1 MRDAVR
7 GFWDAHPCATGDV
20 PGIDDATPEFFR
32 ALDERRYSLEPFI
45 EPFAAFVEQA
55 GLRVLE
61 VGCGTGGDL
70 FRFTKAGARAIGV
83 DLSMTSL
90 ALVRRRFDLVGQPAC
105 VTLADAESLPFPDG
119 SFDLVYS
126 WGVLHHAPDPARAI
140 REVHRV
146 LIDGGLVRVM
156 LYHRH
161 SLVAL
166 QVWLR
171 RCLLRGRLRTSFAAA
186 FSENVESPGTQAYTI
201 SEVDRLFV
209 LAGFIDVTVVPVL
222 TPWDARLGRRLF
234 LPGWFS
240 VILPNRW
247 GFFLLVSARRGS

>member
-20 PGIDDATPEFFR
+20 PGADEATPEFFQ

-45 EPFAAFVEQA
+45 EPFAAFREQV

-70 FRFTKAGARAIGV
+70 FRFARAGARTIGV
-83 DLSMTSL
+83 DLSRTSL
-90 ALVRRRFDLVGQPAC
+90 DLVRRRFDLMGRAARVI
-105 VTLADAESLPFPDG
+105 LADAESLPFFDE

-140 REVHRV
+140 AEVHRV
-146 LIDGGLVRVM
+146 LASGGRARVM

-171 RCLLRGRLRTSFAAA
+171 YGLLRGRLRTSFAAA
-186 FSENVESPGTQAYTI
+186 FAENVESPGTKAYTI
-201 SEVDRLFV
+201 SEVGQLFV
-209 LAGFIDVTVVPVL
+209 RAGFADVNVTPVL
-222 TPWDARLGRRLF
+222 TPWDARVGRRLF
-234 LPGWFS
+234 LPGWFR

-247 GFFLLVSARRGS
+247 GFFLLVSARRGP